1 MIELSKLNRI
11 HFIGI
16 GGIGMSALAKYFLF
30 KNFKISGYDRIET
43 NLTQN
48 LFNEGAFIKYEDN
61 INLFPN
67 IGEIDLVVYTPA
79 ITEDNNQM
87 KFFKENKIPM
97 YKRAKVLGMITN
109 NYNTIAIAGT
119 HGKTTTSSISAHI
132 INRSQKG
139 GVAFLGGIANNYNS
153 NILLSKGN
161 LAVVEADEYDRSFL
175 ELKPNT
181 IVLTSMDADH
191 LDVYEKRVNVEES
204 FLEFTDLIS
213 DRNKLIVEN
222 SLKGYFGQSL
232 TYGFSSESD
241 LQIINLK
248 IKNNSYS
255 FDFKYQDELHAGFTF
270 KLPGRYNLLNA
281 AGAVFSCLING
292 ISFDN
297 IKEGLDSFSGV
308 KRRFEVHVENHRYI
322 FIDDY
327 AHHPKEIKVLINA
340 IREFYPKR
348 KIKGIFQPHLFSRT
362 RDFIHEFSDSLSMLD
377 ELIILPI
384 YAARERPIEGVSSSV
399 LYEMVN
405 LDKKF
410 LSKGGDDYFNQL
422 YSKSPCVI
430 VTIGAGDI
438 NLHVDKINNLLSQN
452 A

>member
-204 FLEFTDLIS
+204 FLEFADLIS
-213 DRNKLIVEN
+213 DKNKLIVEN
-222 SLKGYFGQSL
+222 SLKDYFGQSL

-422 YSKSPCVI
+422 YSNSPCVI

-438 NLHVDKINNLLSQN
+438 NLHVDKINNLLSQY

>member
-438 NLHVDKINNLLSQN
+438 NLHVDKINNLLSQY